1 MSDFLLICTKI
12 AFRPTMSFYR
22 LTYFILV
29 LVSSNTVFSQ
39 SFNSQVA
46 QLKRYTPAEIID
58 PDYGIIRY
66 NKLVP
71 MMGGDSLRYTK
82 DGYNA
87 QNWQEDFYVSGK
99 LLHKGFY
106 QDGLIK
112 VFKNYYE
119 NGQVER
125 SFSSTDLKHA
135 KLEIFYDDGKIKS
148 SISYYEGNPQNQ
160 YDFFKNGTPEYIE
173 ENDKNIEFLYKRNSF
188 YENGLPASMFELVD
202 KKSKKYIKKEFYE
215 NGRLKEEGSMI
226 FRKDLGD
233 YQKDGAWSYYDE
245 KGNSTKT
252 ENYQMGEKQ

>member
-1 MSDFLLICTKI
+1 MIFFVILHKICI
-12 AFRPTMSFYR
+12 RPTMNFYR
-22 LTYFILV
+22 LTYFLIGLV
-29 LVSSNTVFSQ
+29 TSIACFSQ
-39 SFNSQVA
+39 SFSTQVA

-87 QNWQEDFYVSGK
+87 QSWQEDYYVSGK

-106 QDGLIK
+106 LDGFIK

-119 NGQVER
+119 NGQIER
-125 SFSSTDLKHA
+125 SFSSTDLKHS
-135 KLEIFYDDGKIKS
+135 KLEIFYDDGKVRS
-148 SISYYEGNPQNQ
+148 SINYYDGNPQNQ

-188 YENGLPASMFELVD
+188 YENGLPASIFELVD
-202 KKSKKYIKKEFYE
+202 KKTKSYIKKEFYE

-233 YQKDGAWSYYDE
+233 YQKDGSWTYYNE
-245 KGNSTKT
+245 KGNVIKT
-252 ENYQMGEKQ
+252 EKYQSGEKQ

>member
-1 MSDFLLICTKI
+1 MN
-12 AFRPTMSFYR
+12 FYR

-29 LVSSNTVFSQ
+29 LVASNVAFSQ
-39 SFNSQVA
+39 SFTSQVA

-125 SFSSTDLKHA
+125 SFSSTDLKHS
-135 KLEIFYDDGKIKS
+135 KLEIFYDDGKLKS
-148 SISYYEGNPQNQ
+148 SINYYEGNPQNQ
-160 YDFFKNGTPEYIE
+160 YDFFRNGTPEYVE

-202 KKSKKYIKKEFYE
+202 KKTKKYIKKEFYE

-233 YQKDGAWSYYDE
+233 YQKDGAWTYYDE
-245 KGNSTKT
+245 KGNTTKT
-252 ENYQMGEKQ
+252 ETYQMGEKQ